1 MKTSGFFITGTD
13 TEVGKTWFTLA
24 LMRAFQIKGMT
35 VAGMKP
41 IATGCEE
48 TVAGLRNTDA
58 LSILAQSSTM
68 YDYATINP
76 YAFKPPI
83 APHIAAARAGEEI
96 DIKRIASAYV
106 MLCKQNDV
114 VIVEGI
120 GGWRVPLTGGES
132 LVDLVRALHLPVI
145 LVVGLRLGCINHTLL
160 TAETIVS
167 DGLVLAGWAA
177 CQINSFYLETDRT
190 LHTLIESVPA
200 PLLGVLP
207 YLQTL
212 DVDVLARETH
222 VGLLY

>member
-1 MKTSGFFITGTD
+1 MTASGFFITGTD

-24 LMRAFQIKGMT
+24 FMRAFQIKGMT

-48 TVAGLRNTDA
+48 TVAGLRNADA
-58 LSILAQSSTM
+58 LSLVAQSSTIH
-68 YDYATINP
+68 DYATINP

-83 APHIAAARAGEEI
+83 APHIAAARAGAEI
-96 DIKRIASAYV
+96 DIKRIASAYA

-132 LVDLVRALHLPVI
+132 LVDLVRVLHLPVI

-160 TAETIVS
+160 TAETIIS

-177 CQINSFYLETDRT
+177 CQINPFYPETDKT

-207 YLQTL
+207 YLQTF
-212 DVDVLARETH
+212 DVDVLARETN
-222 VGLLY
+222 VGLL